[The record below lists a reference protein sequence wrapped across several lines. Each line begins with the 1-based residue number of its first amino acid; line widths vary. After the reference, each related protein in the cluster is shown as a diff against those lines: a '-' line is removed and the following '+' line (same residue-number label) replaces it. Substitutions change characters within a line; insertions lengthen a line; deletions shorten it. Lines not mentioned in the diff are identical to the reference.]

1 MSTILDIIGSTFIGG
16 ILLLLIIK
24 LNLFASNASFASDNE
39 LKMQQNA
46 KTLAEIL
53 NYDFRKVGYNNNG
66 VSVITAEK
74 ERFKFVGDLQRPGE
88 SGYGIIDS
96 VEYFVRDST
105 YSLGTLNEND
115 IVLVRVVNGADTI
128 AGPSLGLV
136 KINFSY
142 LDSLSTPTSILSQI
156 KYIKT
161 ELWVEPTEPV
171 NNFVTGEQDSIF
183 TYWEFTI
190 NPRNI

>member
-1 MSTILDIIGSTFIGG
+1 MSTILDIISSTFIGG

-24 LNLFASNASFASDNE
+24 LNLFATNASFASDNE

-53 NYDFRKVGYNNNG
+53 NYDFRKIGYKNNG

-74 ERFKFVGDLQRPGE
+74 EHFKFVGDLQRPGE
-88 SGYGIIDS
+88 SGYGIIDT

-142 LDSLSTPTSILSQI
+142 LDSLSTPTNILSKI

-161 ELWVEPTEPV
+161 ELWIEPTEPV
-171 NNFVTGEQDSIF
+171 NNFVTGEQDSVF

>member
-1 MSTILDIIGSTFIGG
+1 M
-16 ILLLLIIK
+16 
-24 LNLFASNASFASDNE
+24 
-39 LKMQQNA
+39 
-46 KTLAEIL
+46 
-53 NYDFRKVGYNNNG
+53 
-66 VSVITAEK
+66 
-74 ERFKFVGDLQRPGE
+74 GDLERPGE
-88 SGYGIIDS
+88 SGYGIVDS

-142 LDSLSTPTSILSQI
+142 LDSLSTPTNILSKI

-161 ELWVEPTEPV
+161 ELWIEPTEPV
-171 NNFVTGEQDSIF
+171 NNFVTGEQDSVF

>member
-1 MSTILDIIGSTFIGG
+1 MSTILDILGSTFIGG
-16 ILLLLIIK
+16 MLLLLILK
-24 LNLFASNASFASDNE
+24 ANLFITNASYASDNE

-46 KTLAEIL
+46 KTFAEIL
-53 NYDFRKVGYNNNG
+53 NYDFRKLGYKNNG
-66 VSVITAEK
+66 VSIITAEN
-74 ERFKFVGDLQRPGE
+74 EHFKFVGDLQRPGE
-88 SGYGIIDS
+88 SGYGIIDT

-105 YSLGTLNEND
+105 YSLGTSNPND
-115 IVLVRVVNGADTI
+115 IVLVRVVNGTDSI

-142 LDSLSTPTSILSQI
+142 LDSLSTPTNILSKI
-156 KYIKT
+156 KYIQT
-161 ELWVEPTEPV
+161 ELWIEPTEQV
-171 NNFVTGEQDSIF
+171 NNFITGKQDSVF

>member
-16 ILLLLIIK
+16 ILLLLILK
-24 LNLFASNASFASDNE
+24 TNLFITNASYASDNE

-53 NYDFRKVGYNNNG
+53 NYDFRKIGYKNAG
-66 VSVITAEK
+66 VSIITAEK
-74 ERFKFVGDLQRPGE
+74 EHFKFIGDLQRPGE
-88 SGYGIIDS
+88 SGYGIIDT
-96 VEYFVRDST
+96 VDYFVRDST
-105 YSLGTLNEND
+105 YSSGTLNPND
-115 IVLVRVVNGADTI
+115 IVLVRVVNGSDSI

-142 LDSLSTPTSILSQI
+142 LDSLSIPTNILSKI

-171 NNFVTGEQDSIF
+171 NNFITGKQDSVF

-190 NPRNI
+190 YPRNI

>member
-1 MSTILDIIGSTFIGG
+1 MSTILDIIGSVFIGG

-53 NYDFRKVGYNNNG
+53 NYDFRKVGYNHDG
-66 VSVITAEK
+66 VSIIIAEK
-74 ERFKFVGDLQRPGE
+74 ERFKFVGDLERPGE

-105 YSLGTLNEND
+105 HSLGTANEND
-115 IVLVRVVNGADTI
+115 IILVRVVNGADTI
-128 AGPSLGLV
+128 AGASLGLV
-136 KINFSY
+136 KIDFSY
-142 LDSLSTPTSILSQI
+142 LDSLATPTNILSKI

-171 NNFVTGEQDSIF
+171 NNFITGEQDSVF

-190 NPRNI
+190 YPRNI

>member
-1 MSTILDIIGSTFIGG
+1 M
-16 ILLLLIIK
+16 
-24 LNLFASNASFASDNE
+24 FASNASFASDNE

-53 NYDFRKVGYNNNG
+53 NYDFRKVGYNYNG
-66 VSVITAEK
+66 VPIITAEK
-74 ERFKFVGDLQRPGE
+74 ERFRFVGDLERPGE
-88 SGYGIIDS
+88 SGYGIVDS

-142 LDSLSTPTSILSQI
+142 LDSLSTPTNILSKI

-161 ELWVEPTEPV
+161 ELWIEPTEPV
-171 NNFVTGEQDSIF
+171 NNFVTGEQDSVF

>member
-1 MSTILDIIGSTFIGG
+1 MSTILDIISSTFIGG

-53 NYDFRKVGYNNNG
+53 NYDFRKVGYNYNG
-66 VSVITAEK
+66 VPIITAEK
-74 ERFKFVGDLQRPGE
+74 ERFRFVGDLERPGE
-88 SGYGIIDS
+88 SGYGIVDS

-142 LDSLSTPTSILSQI
+142 LDSLSTPTNILSKI

-161 ELWVEPTEPV
+161 ELWIEPTEPV
-171 NNFVTGEQDSIF
+171 NNFVTGEQDSVF